1 MNSKEVLEQALALR
15 PDERFSVVEGILRS
29 LDEPDTSLDAI
40 WAEEAE
46 KRLRGYREG
55 NLEAIQMREVF
66 KEERKH
72 NKSVSEC
79 QKFRAWGE
87 SLD

>member
-1 MNSKEVLEQALALR
+1 MDSKEVLEQALALR

-46 KRLRGYREG
+46 RRLRAYREG
-55 NLEAIQMREVF
+55 NLEGIPMSEVF
-66 KEERKH
+66 KEK
-72 NKSVSEC
+72 
-79 QKFRAWGE
+79 
-87 SLD
+87 

>member
-1 MNSKEVLEQALALR
+1 MDSKEVLEQALALR

-46 KRLRGYREG
+46 KRLRAYRKG
-55 NLEAIQMREVF
+55 NLEAIPMKEVF
-66 KEERKH
+66 KEE
-72 NKSVSEC
+72 
-79 QKFRAWGE
+79 
-87 SLD
+87 

>member
-46 KRLRGYREG
+46 KRLRAYREG
-55 NLEAIQMREVF
+55 NLEAIPMREVF
-66 KEERKH
+66 KEE
-72 NKSVSEC
+72 
-79 QKFRAWGE
+79 
-87 SLD
+87 

>member
-1 MNSKEVLEQALALR
+1 MDSKEVLEQALALK

-46 KRLRGYREG
+46 KRLRAYREG
-55 NLEAIQMREVF
+55 NLEAIPMKEVF
-66 KEERKH
+66 KEE
-72 NKSVSEC
+72 
-79 QKFRAWGE
+79 
-87 SLD
+87 